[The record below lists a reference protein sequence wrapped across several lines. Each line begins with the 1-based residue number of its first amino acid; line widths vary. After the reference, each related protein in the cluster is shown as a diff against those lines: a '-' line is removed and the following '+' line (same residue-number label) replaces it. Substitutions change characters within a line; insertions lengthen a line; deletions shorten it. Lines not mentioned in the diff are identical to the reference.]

1 MSEGLMICRETS
13 NVYSL
18 SAIDIPSIASA
29 MRVMNSELSSASLA
43 LNRMQTAS
51 TNLQEAIRN
60 ASLLTSRHEIAD
72 SFQIS
77 NQIFSVAMSEIQEN
91 MTLLQEKLIKNS
103 VTTETLSTPDDIVV
117 AIHVAVNGPIINY
130 RLAEMALHRFK
141 SFWEIVIVG
150 HNQENKI
157 RFPEAVWTDN
167 FMGNITKL
175 FKLSEN
181 TEIFNFIRLINIL
194 TLEDSLGCS
203 AGLFEALSLVLLQQ
217 IALPVSE
224 NVHRNWAYLISKNR
238 LLNIDHGIA
247 RLVNSFLYS
256 SRKQRI
262 SETLGIIGNSTSEE
276 LSPKVNSLL
285 IILIH
290 INFCTYFDICCQQF
304 NPFLA
309 HFFRSLHY

>member
-43 LNRMQTAS
+43 LIRMQTAS
-51 TNLQEAIRN
+51 TNLEEAIRN

-77 NQIFSVAMSEIQEN
+77 NQIFSVAMSE
-91 MTLLQEKLIKNS
+91 LQEKMTFFQEKLSKNT
-103 VTTETLSTPDDIVV
+103 VTPETLSTADDMIV
-117 AIHVAVNGPIINY
+117 AIHVAVNGPVINY
-130 RLAEMALHRFK
+130 RLAEMTLHRFECIWYEEMK
-141 SFWEIVIVG
+141 ALE
-150 HNQENKI
+150 HNRKNRNK
-157 RFPEAVWTDN
+157 FPQAVWTDN
-167 FMGNITKL
+167 FLGNITKL

-181 TEIFNFIRLINIL
+181 TEIFNFIRLIKDL
-194 TLEDSLGCS
+194 TDSETCLECS
-203 AGLFEALSLVLLQQ
+203 TGLFDALSLVLLQQ

-238 LLNIDHGIA
+238 QVNIDHGIA

-256 SRKQRI
+256 SREKRI
-262 SETLGIIGNSTSEE
+262 FETLQIIGHFTASEF
-276 LSPKVNSLL
+276 SPKVNSLL
-285 IILIH
+285 VILIL
-290 INFCTYFDICCQQF
+290 IFGCKLFIGNFNF
-304 NPFLA
+304 NFW
-309 HFFRSLHY
+309 F